1 MHLFRNENKAI
12 QVVITHIRKS
22 NISYFL
28 GHVGRKL
35 DKLLP
40 KYVNILLLGD
50 WNSAVTEMEMKEF
63 CEIYNLENLIKHPT
77 CYKGAANP
85 SSIDIMLTNKTLSVQ
100 NSMTVE
106 TGLSDFHKMTV
117 TVLKKHFKKKDPII
131 ITYRDLKLFDGLK
144 FREEIRNQLEQSE
157 KLNVTDFKSI
167 FVSTWNSHAPAK
179 KKVVRGNNAPFMNRT
194 LSKPFMHRSKLK
206 NRYHKFPTEAN
217 KNLYKKHRN
226 FCVSLLKKEK
236 KKYYNNL
243 DLKVIE
249 NNKTFWK
256 SRKPLF
262 SGKCKSKTNI
272 TLVENGQMVAEK

>member
-1 MHLFRNENKAI
+1 MIFSRDDLPCHELKSLELPSDIECTFLEMR
-12 QVVITHIRKS
+12 IRQSRWLIVGGYDPHKS

-28 GHVGRKL
+28 SHVGRKL

-77 CYKGAANP
+77 CYKSAANP
-85 SSIDIMLTNKTLSVQ
+85 SSIGIMLTNKTLSFQ

-131 ITYRDLKLFDGLK
+131 ITYRDLKLFDWLK
-144 FREEIRNQLEQSE
+144 FREEIRNHLEQSE

-167 FVSTWNSHAPAK
+167 FVSTWNPRVPVK
-179 KKVVRGNNAPFMNRT
+179 KR
-194 LSKPFMHRSKLK
+194 
-206 NRYHKFPTEAN
+206 
-217 KNLYKKHRN
+217 
-226 FCVSLLKKEK
+226 LLGVTTPH
-236 KKYYNNL
+236 L
-243 DLKVIE
+243 
-249 NNKTFWK
+249 
-256 SRKPLF
+256 
-262 SGKCKSKTNI
+262 
-272 TLVENGQMVAEK
+272 

>member
-12 QVVITHIRKS
+12 QMVNCRGVITHIRS

-28 GHVGRKL
+28 SHVGRKL

-40 KYVNILLLGD
+40 KYVIILLLGD
-50 WNSAVTEMEMKEF
+50 WNSAVTETEMKEF

-77 CYKGAANP
+77 CHKSAANP
-85 SSIDIMLTNKTLSVQ
+85 SSIDTMLTNKTKSFQ

-106 TGLSDFHKMTV
+106 TGLSDFHKR

-167 FVSTWNSHAPAK
+167 FVS
-179 KKVVRGNNAPFMNRT
+179 
-194 LSKPFMHRSKLK
+194 
-206 NRYHKFPTEAN
+206 
-217 KNLYKKHRN
+217 
-226 FCVSLLKKEK
+226 
-236 KKYYNNL
+236 
-243 DLKVIE
+243 
-249 NNKTFWK
+249 
-256 SRKPLF
+256 
-262 SGKCKSKTNI
+262 
-272 TLVENGQMVAEK
+272 